1 MGRIALLGGSF
12 DPPTRGHAATARN
25 ILQSG
30 LVDELWFVPAGDDRY
45 DRPVVATADDRRAM
59 LERFITDVFPGDTR
73 VKLEAAQLDG
83 RLPGSA
89 TIELVDYLRM
99 QEPGHTFFF
108 VIGADNIGKITGWK
122 EYDRLSRTIRFLA
135 VPRLGDAIPS
145 VIPPAVTIIDGGEHS
160 SASSSEVRRLLA
172 AGESAEQ
179 LLTPHVSEYIVKKSL
194 YRPQLGVKK

>member
-1 MGRIALLGGSF
+1 MARIALLGGSF
-12 DPPTRGHAATARN
+12 DPPTRGHGATART

-45 DRPVVATADDRRAM
+45 DRPVVATADDRRVM
-59 LERFITDVFPGDTR
+59 VEGFITDEFPGDKR
-73 VKLEAAQLDG
+73 VKLEPAQLEG

-89 TIELVDYLRM
+89 TIDLVDYLKL

-122 EYDRLSRTIRFLA
+122 EYDRLSRTVRFLA
-135 VPRLGDAIPS
+135 VPRLGDSIPL
-145 VIPPAVTIIDGGEHS
+145 VIPPVVTVIDGGEHS

-172 AGESAEQ
+172 AGESADR
-179 LLTPHVSEYIVKKSL
+179 LLTPHVSKYIAEKSL
-194 YRPQLGVKK
+194 YRSPARG